1 MAEIG
6 FPAELS
12 SKLDYSAP
20 AEVSSLDVR
29 IYPNNISSVQAS
41 AVNFG
46 GATGVVDIPLPTST
60 FTFALPTGAGKGQ
73 FLDHRFTRLNFR
85 VNYEVVTATSGA
97 TATTTSTSALRSGA
111 HAWVQRMWEES
122 QSGVVVADQP
132 NYDILADMDAQ
143 FGYDVAQR
151 DANAE
156 ALGFES
162 TGVAANALNSNT
174 GHGVPKFTTST
185 ATSAVGSNY
194 FSYSIPVLSPLIGAW
209 AKKFF
214 QIGAVNR
221 HTLNIQLPPLAPIS
235 IAVTSAATTA
245 GTIRVTIDQVSLAL
259 RLINV
264 PMDALRMIGKASG
277 VQYYNGTVGRVA
289 SQSLGTTSGS
299 QSWLVGIRGSSV
311 KNLITRFTEAAYSAS
326 AGCINRQFDSKMPLY
341 TSIAYNVNGVNM
353 PAAPDDLVHSP
364 ALAFS
369 RTQTALAQFNA
380 YDFKSGITPNT
391 YCRYLATG
399 STLPTD
405 LDYNVTLASSDS
417 LVSQLCA
424 FHYGVN
430 LERIAKAGIL
440 SGMNLN
446 SGSVY
451 LNVNSGSI
459 VPTNSVVAYFIS
471 LLDSLIIHDLE
482 TGELSVRL

>member
-29 IYPNNISSVQAS
+29 IYPNNISSVQSSTVA
-41 AVNFG
+41 FG
-46 GATGVVDIPLPTST
+46 GATGIVADIPLPTST

-73 FLDHRFTRLNFR
+73 FLDHRFTKLNFR
-85 VNYEVVTATSGA
+85 VAYEVVTATSGA
-97 TATTTSTSALRSGA
+97 TATTSSFANVRSGA
-111 HAWVQRMWEES
+111 HAWIQRMWEES

-151 DANAE
+151 DANATSM
-156 ALGFES
+156 GFEN
-162 TGVAANALNSNT
+162 TAAATATTASINSNQ
-174 GHGVPKFTTST
+174 GHAIAGWTTSGSAA
-185 ATSAVGSNY
+185 ATSYYG
-194 FSYSIPVLSPLIGAW
+194 YSIPVMSPLIGAW

-221 HTLNIQLPPLAPIS
+221 HTLNLQLPPLAPITFN
-235 IAVTSAATTA
+235 ITTAATTA
-245 GTIRVTIDQVSLAL
+245 GTIRVTIDQVSLSL
-259 RLINV
+259 RLVNV

-277 VQYYNGTVGRVA
+277 TQYYNGTVGRVA
-289 SQSLGTTSGS
+289 SQSLGTSSGS

-311 KNLITRFTEAAYSAS
+311 KNLITRFTEAVYTT
-326 AGCINRQFDSKMPLY
+326 AGCVNRQFDSKMPLY

-364 ALAFS
+364 AMAFA
-369 RTQTALAQFNA
+369 RTQCAMAQFNA
-380 YDFKSGITPNT
+380 YDFKSGIAPGA
-391 YCRYLATG
+391 YCRYLP
-399 STLPTD
+399 SSNVPSD
-405 LDYNVTLASSDS
+405 LDTNCSAAGTASV
-417 LVSQLCA
+417 VSQLCA

-451 LNVNSGSI
+451 LNVNSGSS

-482 TGELSVRL
+482 SGELSVRL